1 MEELKKNI
9 IEATDYLQSKMPQPP
24 VVGIILGS
32 GLGGLA
38 DEIEKEAEIP
48 YWEIPH
54 FPVSTVAGHKGK
66 LIYGELAGKK
76 VVALQGRIH
85 YYEGYSTVEVTFPVR
100 VMKFLGASY
109 LIVSNA
115 AGGVN
120 PKFRPGDLMLIVD
133 HINLL
138 PENPLRGPND
148 ETIGPRFPS
157 MHNAYDRGLR
167 NLALEVAL
175 KNGIYLHQGVYVC
188 LQGPNLETPAEY
200 NFIRII
206 GGDAVG
212 MSTVP
217 EVIVANHMG
226 MRVVGFSVI
235 TNVANPY
242 APEPTSHE
250 EVVAVAERA
259 KNQLSVIVKGL
270 IDLIEV

>member
-120 PKFRPGDLMLIVD
+120 PRFRPGDLMLIVD

>member
-1 MEELKKNI
+1 MEELKKKI
-9 IEATDYLQSKMPQPP
+9 IEATDYLQSKMPKPP

-66 LIYGELAGKK
+66 LIYGELSGKK

-120 PKFRPGDLMLIVD
+120 PRFRPGDLMLIVD

-200 NFIRII
+200 NFIRVI

-259 KNQLSVIVKGL
+259 RNQLAVIVKGL